1 MRGAWFVALRSAWPV
16 DLSIDRRSNGIVY
29 GVQEGLRMN
38 TQGVESSGDSVARRG
53 SAARMR
59 LTGKEKAGVFLL
71 SLPDEDAK
79 KLMEGMQEN
88 ELREISRIISQMG
101 IMPPEVVQAV
111 RQEFLD
117 KFELKMY
124 DVRGGQSRVRD
135 LLTKALGKERAR
147 QLLKE
152 LQTGPKNTPW
162 EILNAMEPTLVATF
176 LANEHPQSVAL
187 IVSQLQQEHAALVI
201 DHLSTE
207 LQQQTVYRMARM
219 NTLPPGALEDIE
231 ASLLT
236 ELDALGV
243 ARSGRQQEGGGTK
256 KVAELLNLM
265 SREVSDRLLSY
276 LDEEDN
282 PLAESVR
289 KEMFLFED
297 LLLMDDRSFQTL
309 LREVSNDE
317 LLTAL
322 KGADDRLREKFF
334 QNMSERAAEML
345 REDLELLGP
354 VKVVDVEAAQ
364 QAILKSARRL
374 ESEGSIVIMGKGS
387 DDVVM

>member
-1 MRGAWFVALRSAWPV
+1 METQVREK
-16 DLSIDRRSNGIVY
+16 NG
-29 GVQEGLRMN
+29 
-38 TQGVESSGDSVARRG
+38 SGDASRRPPTQKL
-53 SAARMR
+53 R
-59 LTGKEKAGVFLL
+59 LSGREKAGVFLL

-79 KLMEGMQEN
+79 KLMDGMQED
-88 ELREISRIISQMG
+88 EIREISRTITRMG
-101 IMPPEVVQAV
+101 VMPPEVVQAV
-111 RQEFLD
+111 RQEFVD
-117 KFELKMY
+117 KFELKQF
-124 DVRGGQSRVRD
+124 DVRGGLNQVKD
-135 LLTKALGKERAR
+135 LLNKTLGKDRAR
-147 QLLKE
+147 QLFKE
-152 LQTGPKNTPW
+152 LQEGPKNTPW
-162 EILNAMEPTLVATF
+162 EILNTMEPPLVATF
-176 LANEHPQSVAL
+176 LASEHPQSIAM
-187 IVSQLQQEHAALVI
+187 IVSQLQPEQASYVI
-201 DHLSTE
+201 DYLVAET
-207 LQQQTVYRMARM
+207 QQQVVYRMAKM
-219 NTLPPGALEDIE
+219 ASLPPGALDDIE

-236 ELDALGV
+236 ELDALG
-243 ARSGRQQEGGGTK
+243 AGQAGFSQDTGGGVK

-265 SREVSDRLLSY
+265 SRDISDKLLAF

-322 KGADDRLREKFF
+322 KGADDRLKEKFF

-354 VKVVDVEAAQ
+354 VKVADVESFQ
-364 QAILKSARRL
+364 QAILKAARRL

-387 DDVVM
+387 DDVLM

>member
-1 MRGAWFVALRSAWPV
+1 MPGPVVAGALCGVDSWWSGLCMDMQGWDGGDAVEAQTRRTKLR
-16 DLSIDRRSNGIVY
+16 LS
-29 GVQEGLRMN
+29 
-38 TQGVESSGDSVARRG
+38 
-53 SAARMR
+53 
-59 LTGKEKAGVFLL
+59 GKEKAGVFIL

-79 KLMEGMQEN
+79 KIMEGMLEN
-88 ELREISRIISQMG
+88 ELREISRVISRMG
-101 IMPPEVVQAV
+101 VMAPEVVQAV

-124 DVRGGQSRVRD
+124 DVRGGQARVRE
-135 LLTKALGKERAR
+135 LLTKTLGKDRAR
-147 QLLKE
+147 QLLKDV
-152 LQTGPKNTPW
+152 QAGPKSTPW
-162 EILNAMEPTLVATF
+162 EILNTMEPTLVSTF
-176 LANEHPQSVAL
+176 LAGEHPQSVAL
-187 IVSQLQQEHAALVI
+187 IISQLQQEHAALVI
-201 DHLSTE
+201 DHLSTD

-231 ASLLT
+231 LSLLT

-243 ARSGRQQEGGGTK
+243 ARSGRQQEAGGTK
-256 KVAELLNLM
+256 KVAELLNLL
-265 SREVSDRLLSY
+265 SRDLSDKLLAF

-317 LLTAL
+317 LLTAM

-364 QAILKSARRL
+364 QMILKAARRL
-374 ESEGSIVIMGKGS
+374 EAEGSIVIMGKGS

>member
-1 MRGAWFVALRSAWPV
+1 MDTQAWDSA
-16 DLSIDRRSNGIVY
+16 G
-29 GVQEGLRMN
+29 
-38 TQGVESSGDSVARRG
+38 GDSVSRRG
-53 SAARMR
+53 NTTAKMR
-59 LTGKEKAGVFLL
+59 LSGKEKAGIFLL

-79 KLMEGMQEN
+79 KIMEGMQEA
-88 ELREISRIISQMG
+88 ELREISRVISRMG
-101 IMPPEVVQAV
+101 VMPPDAVQAV

-124 DVRGGQSRVRD
+124 DVRGGQNRVRD
-135 LLTKALGKERAR
+135 LLTKTLGKDRAR

-152 LQTGPKNTPW
+152 VQTGPKSTPW
-162 EILNAMEPTLVATF
+162 EVMNGMEPALVATF
-176 LANEHPQSVAL
+176 LASEHPQSVTL
-187 IVSQLQQEHAALVI
+187 IISQLQQEHAAQVI

-207 LQQQTVYRMARM
+207 MQQQVVYRMARM

-236 ELDALGV
+236 ELNALGV

-265 SREVSDRLLSY
+265 SREISDKLLAY

-309 LREVSNDE
+309 LREISNDE
-317 LLTAL
+317 LLTAM

-364 QAILKSARRL
+364 QSILKAARRL
-374 ESEGSIVIMGKGS
+374 EAEGSIVIMGKGS
-387 DDVVM
+387 DDMVM

>member
-1 MRGAWFVALRSAWPV
+1 MGIMETQVQKTGGKEGASAPRRPAAPKLR
-16 DLSIDRRSNGIVY
+16 LS
-29 GVQEGLRMN
+29 
-38 TQGVESSGDSVARRG
+38 
-53 SAARMR
+53 
-59 LTGKEKAGVFLL
+59 GKEKTGVFLL

-79 KLMEGMQEN
+79 KLLDGMEED
-88 ELREISRIISQMG
+88 EIREISRTISRMG
-101 IMPPEVVQAV
+101 VMPPEVVQAV
-111 RQEFLD
+111 RQEFID
-117 KFELKMY
+117 KFELKQF
-124 DVRGGQSRVRD
+124 DVRGGMNKVKD
-135 LLTKALGKERAR
+135 LLTRTIGKDRAR
-147 QLLKE
+147 QLFKE
-152 LQTGPKNTPW
+152 LQDGPKNTPW
-162 EILNAMEPTLVATF
+162 EILNTMEPPLVATF
-176 LANEHPQSVAL
+176 LQSEHPQSIAL
-187 IVSQLQQEHAALVI
+187 IVSQLQPEQASYVI
-201 DHLSTE
+201 DYLGAET
-207 LQQQTVYRMARM
+207 QQQVVYRMAKM
-219 NTLPPGALEDIE
+219 GVLPPGALTDIE

-236 ELDALGV
+236 ELDALG
-243 ARSGRQQEGGGTK
+243 AQAGFSQEGGGGVQ

-265 SREVSDRLLSY
+265 SRDISDKLLAY

-322 KGADDRLREKFF
+322 KGADDRLKEKFF

-354 VKVVDVEAAQ
+354 VKVADVESSQ
-364 QAILKSARRL
+364 QSILKAARRL
-374 ESEGSIVIMGKGS
+374 ESEGSIVIMGKGA